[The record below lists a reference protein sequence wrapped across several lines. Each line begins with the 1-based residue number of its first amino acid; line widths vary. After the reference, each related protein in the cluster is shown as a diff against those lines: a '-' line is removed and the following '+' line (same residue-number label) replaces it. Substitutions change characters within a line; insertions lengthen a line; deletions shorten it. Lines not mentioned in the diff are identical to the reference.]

1 MAKTSQVSDWDCA
14 VLYGTFAVEQGTGSQ
29 PKECL
34 MDILAHTNHETEL
47 PVPSLEALHNSCQQ
61 LATATLGDTRQFACL
76 FSQMN
81 LRYYSDVLSQAKN
94 SFRFALG
101 AAVVGVLFFVFAAW
115 QMYKADK
122 GAWIGL
128 IAGGL
133 LQVISGTCF
142 YLYIKASAQFAT
154 FHICLDRANRFVLAN
169 TIVENLGDRVKDDT
183 RAYLVKAIT
192 DATLLTPDV
201 VSGMRGAR
209 RQNSKA
215 SSHAQDTTQ
224 QSRAASTVG

>member
-1 MAKTSQVSDWDCA
+1 MAT
-14 VLYGTFAVEQGTGSQ
+14 LT
-29 PKECL
+29 
-34 MDILAHTNHETEL
+34 LANTDHETEE
-47 PVPSLEALHNSCQQ
+47 PVPSLKELQQSCQH
-61 LATATLGDTRQFACL
+61 LADAPLGDTRQFACL

-101 AAVVGVLFFVFAAW
+101 AATVGVLFFIFAAW
-115 QMYKADK
+115 VMYKDDK
-122 GAWIGL
+122 GGWISL

-142 YLYIKASAQFAT
+142 YLYSKASTQFAT

-169 TIVENLGDRVKDDT
+169 TICEKLSDGVKDDT
-183 RAYLVKAIT
+183 RAYLIRAIT

-201 VSGMRGAR
+201 VSGTRDAR
-209 RQNSKA
+209 FQRSKA
-215 SSHAQDTTQ
+215 FSHVRDATQ
-224 QSRAASTVG
+224 QSHGAPVTG

>member
-1 MAKTSQVSDWDCA
+1 
-14 VLYGTFAVEQGTGSQ
+14 
-29 PKECL
+29 
-34 MDILAHTNHETEL
+34 MDNLADTNPETEL
-47 PVPSLEALHNSCQQ
+47 PVPSLEALRKSCQQ
-61 LATATLGDTRQFACL
+61 LATAPVGDTRQFACL

-81 LRYYSDVLSQAKN
+81 LRYYSDVLSQATN

-101 AAVVGVLFFVFAAW
+101 AAVAGVAFFIFAAW
-115 QMYKADK
+115 QMYRSDK
-122 GAWIGL
+122 GGWISL

-142 YLYIKASAQFAT
+142 HLYGKASDQFAT

-169 TIVENLGDRVKDDT
+169 TICENLGDRVKDDT

-209 RQNSKA
+209 RQNYRA
-215 SSHAQDTTQ
+215 SSNAQDTTQ
-224 QSRAASTVG
+224 QSRAASTVGA